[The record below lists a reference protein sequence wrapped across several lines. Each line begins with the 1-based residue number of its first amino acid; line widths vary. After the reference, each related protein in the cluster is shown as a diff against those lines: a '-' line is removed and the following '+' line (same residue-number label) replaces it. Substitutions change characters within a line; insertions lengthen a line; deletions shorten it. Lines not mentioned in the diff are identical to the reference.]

1 MKDESQ
7 NRLFKS
13 NLIFNKFVKYYP
25 LYIASAL
32 SGFYAV
38 DRKMERGMQVK
49 ALILIIG
56 FSFTVLGTAIADADK
71 ESIDVAAALSPRT
84 EGGPDS
90 KVKLVEY
97 FSLTC
102 PACAKFHEEV
112 YPKIKQKYVDT
123 GLIQMEYRDFPLDQW
138 GLRAAALA
146 RCVGPKYYSAM
157 IDVLLKQQSTW
168 TQSEN
173 ILGSLLKIGQLA
185 GLSKKRAESCMTSNK
200 LLDGIISIRMNG
212 NKKYD
217 VNTTPS
223 FLLNGQK
230 IDAFEFEKFEI
241 LLDKALEK

>member
-1 MKDESQ
+1 MQ
-7 NRLFKS
+7 LKS
-13 NLIFNKFVKYYP
+13 LI
-25 LYIASAL
+25 I
-32 SGFYAV
+32 
-38 DRKMERGMQVK
+38 
-49 ALILIIG
+49 IIG
-56 FSFTVLGTAIADADK
+56 FSFAALGTAIADVDK
-71 ESIDVAAALSPRT
+71 ESIDVAAALAPRT
-84 EGGPDS
+84 EGGLDA

-102 PACAKFHEEV
+102 PACAKFHTKV
-112 YPKIKQKYVDT
+112 YPKIKQKYIDT

-168 TQSEN
+168 TRSEN
-173 ILGSLLKIGQLA
+173 ILSSLLKIGQLA
-185 GLSKKRAESCMTSNK
+185 GLSKKHAESCMTSDK
-200 LLDGIISIRMNG
+200 LLDGIISIRMTG

-223 FLLNGQK
+223 FLLDGQK
-230 IDAFEFEKFEI
+230 IDAFEFEEFET